1 MKIKGNDGNFEP
13 CPEYNG
19 KGVCVD
25 VTPLRKQQSE
35 FGERDVFKVV
45 FEVDMDREDGSRFCV
60 WSRNFT
66 PSLNEKANFRKF
78 VRGWFGRDLSDA
90 ELEDFDTE
98 TLVGKGAQ
106 LVVVHEHKEGKVY
119 ANIAACTPDRTN
131 APLAPSGKYVRMKDR
146 PTSVGAN
153 AAGAA
158 SQGGG
163 QKSVGRG
170 QNGGAPQGGYRR
182 AQQAESNEGDLGA
195 TKIHVGRCKG
205 LEVRDLSSEQVVA
218 LIEKWLP
225 QAKAGAK
232 QTADDKRLIS
242 ALEWWEKENTVTV
255 TEEDNV
261 PY

>member
-1 MKIKGNDGNFEP
+1 MKIKSNDGNFEP

-45 FEVDMDREDGSRFCV
+45 FEVDMDRDDGSRFCV

-78 VRGWFGRDLSDA
+78 VRGWFGRDLTDA

-98 TLVGKGAQ
+98 TLLGKPAQ

-119 ANIAACTPDRTN
+119 ANIAACTPDRSKE
-131 APLAPSGKYVRMKDR
+131 PLGPSGKYVRLKDR
-146 PTSVGAN
+146 DTSPRPSPQSGEGAD
-153 AAGAA
+153 GRSA
-158 SQGGG
+158 SAE
-163 QKSVGRG
+163 SPAR
-170 QNGGAPQGGYRR
+170 QGGYRR
-182 AQQAESNEGDLGA
+182 AQQAESNGGDLGA

-218 LIEKWLP
+218 LIENWLP
-225 QAKAGAK
+225 QAKANAK
-232 QTADDKRLIS
+232 QSADDKRLIA
-242 ALEWWEKENTVTV
+242 ALEWWEKENTVAV